1 MNDPKKRWKLSAT
14 DILYPKYMGDR
25 EYSQKRQI
33 AQLLDQN
40 EELKWHSKKISNS
53 NILVLIPLSNIKN
66 RELWIKGRS

>member
-1 MNDPKKRWKLSAT
+1 
-14 DILYPKYMGDR
+14 MGDR